1 MKFESADI
9 FYLAP
14 KLTSGV
20 HLNTRHFNTRQ
31 RVYGQR
37 SNACH
42 MHAAGSQIQY
52 EHYAILIRTSDQ
64 AIPI

>member
-1 MKFESADI
+1 MKFESAEI

-20 HLNTRHFNTRQ
+20 HSHFNTRQ
-31 RVYGQR
+31 RVNGQR

-52 EHYAILIRTSDQ
+52 EHYAIRMRTSDQ
-64 AIPI
+64 AIPV